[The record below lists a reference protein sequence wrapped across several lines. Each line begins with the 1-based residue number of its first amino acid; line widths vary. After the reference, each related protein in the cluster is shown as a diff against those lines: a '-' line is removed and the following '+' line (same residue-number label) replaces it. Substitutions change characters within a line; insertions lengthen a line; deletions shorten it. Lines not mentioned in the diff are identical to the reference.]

1 MKKTSKKSSTKT
13 VRGNRTNKRGT
24 TSGAKTKPETK
35 SPPDLH
41 DDSESKN
48 TAPSVIPAVMV
59 ESEKKSQGG
68 MSDYSEAE
76 DSVERVHGEFISDH
90 YKAKITLAYKTMT
103 FNTACVKL
111 FPDCQYVTINIDR
124 HKRRRLYVEPSVDY
138 DSTSFKFANFN
149 VKIGRNV
156 PRPIN
161 TKYFCQFLFE
171 FMKWDPNA
179 KYRILTI
186 FHVFGDKK
194 IMLFNLDDS
203 LQVFSETIETEDG
216 KKKRRTTP
224 PIFPLDWKGRFG
236 HTIGEYAEKRR
247 LDFSSEVVTID
258 EKTGEVR
265 GGNIEPQSPTPE
277 NLIHEQYGGIRS
289 RKEKPKNDD

>member
-1 MKKTSKKSSTKT
+1 MKKTSKKTSTKT
-13 VRGNRTNKRGT
+13 VRENRTNKKST
-24 TSGAKTKPETK
+24 ASVEKTKPATK
-35 SPPDLH
+35 SLPDLR
-41 DDSESKN
+41 DDRESKN
-48 TAPSVIPAVMV
+48 TTHSAIPIVMM
-59 ESEKKSQGG
+59 ESEKMSQGG
-68 MSDYSEAE
+68 MGDYSEAE

-90 YKAKITLAYKTMT
+90 FKPKITLAYKTMR
-103 FNTACVKL
+103 FNMACVNL
-111 FPDCQYVTINIDR
+111 FPDCQYVAINIDWQ
-124 HKRRRLYVEPSVDY
+124 KRRRLYVVPAMYY
-138 DSTSFKFANFN
+138 DNTSFKFANFN
-149 VKIGRNV
+149 SKIGKNV

-194 IMLFNLDDS
+194 VLLFNLDDS

-247 LDFSSEVVTID
+247 LDFSNEVVTID

-265 GGNIEPQSPTPE
+265 VGNIEPMPPTPE
-277 NLIHEQYGGIRS
+277 NLIHEQYGGIRT
-289 RKEKPKNDD
+289 RKEEKKDD

>member
-1 MKKTSKKSSTKT
+1 MKKTSKKTSAKKACENRSNKQNT
-13 VRGNRTNKRGT
+13 VPD
-24 TSGAKTKPETK
+24 AKAKPETK
-35 SPPDLH
+35 SLPALH
-41 DDSESKN
+41 DDSEFKN

-68 MSDYSEAE
+68 MSDYSETKE
-76 DSVERVHGEFISDH
+76 ELVERVHGEFISDH
-90 YKAKITLAYKTMT
+90 FKAKITLAYKSMT

-138 DSTSFKFANFN
+138 DNTSFKFANFN
-149 VKIGRNV
+149 AKIGRNV
-156 PRPIN
+156 PRLIN

-194 IMLFNLDDS
+194 VMLFNLDDS

-216 KKKRRTTP
+216 KKRRRTTP

-236 HTIGEYAEKRR
+236 HTIGEYAEKQR
-247 LDFSSEVVTID
+247 LDFCNEVVTVD
-258 EKTGEVR
+258 DKTGEVR
-265 GGNIEPQSPTPE
+265 DGNIKPQPPTPE

-289 RKEKPKNDD
+289 RKEE